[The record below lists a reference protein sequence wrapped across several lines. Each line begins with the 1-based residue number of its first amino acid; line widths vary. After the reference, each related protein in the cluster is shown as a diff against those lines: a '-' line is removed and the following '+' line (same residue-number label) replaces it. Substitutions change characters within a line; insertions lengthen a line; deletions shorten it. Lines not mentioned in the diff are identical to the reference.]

1 MGYKVG
7 LVLQGGGTR
16 SAFTAGVLDTLMENK
31 ISFPYIVGTS
41 AGALDAVNWL
51 SGDIGRSKTIAINLM
66 DDKKFVSLHNLLHY
80 GSLFNFTYLV
90 VDVPKKVVPFNVK
103 AYNESPIHYVVAATG
118 LEDGKDHYF
127 VKGECREMWKAI
139 AASSSLPLITWKPVM
154 VEGHPYLDGGPT
166 ANIPFRRAL
175 ADGCESLVVV
185 TTRAHGFRK
194 APAKK
199 KNLRRAHFLYKQ
211 YPEFLK
217 AFAKESEVYNADAD
231 ALDTLEAAGKAFVIC
246 PSHPVT
252 IGRTCR
258 DKAQLDAL
266 YHEGVD
272 VTKSL
277 LEKLKVFLSPVK

>member
-1 MGYKVG
+1 MGFKVG

-16 SAFTAGVLDTLMENK
+16 SAFTSGVLDTLMENK
-31 ISFPYIVGTS
+31 ISFPYIIGTS
-41 AGALDAVNWL
+41 AGALNAVNVL
-51 SGDIGRSKTIAINLM
+51 SGDIGRSKDVDILLM
-66 DDKKFVSLHNLLHY
+66 DDKKFISLHNLLHY

-90 VDVPKKVVPFNVK
+90 VDVPKKLIPFNAK
-103 AYNESPIHYVVAATG
+103 AYNESPVHFVVAATG

-127 VKGECREMWKAI
+127 VKGECTEMWKAN

-175 ADGCESLVVV
+175 ADGCEKIVVV
-185 TTRAHGFRK
+185 TTRAKGFRK
-194 APAKK
+194 SPAKK
-199 KNLRRAHFLYKQ
+199 KNLRRAHFLYKE

-217 AFAKESEVYNADAD
+217 AYAKESDVYNADAD
-231 ALDTLEAAGKAFVIC
+231 ALDALEASGQALVIG
-246 PSHPVT
+246 PAHPVT

-258 DKAQLDAL
+258 DKAKLDAL

-272 VTKSL
+272 VAKSA
-277 LEKLKVFLSPVK
+277 LEKLKVFLSPV